1 MSIIEKALDKQND
14 GNSPSGEDAT
24 GETVAERLEAEQLS
38 NAEIEQYE
46 QPEESGERIIKG
58 SRLVHLDLERLDALG
73 ILTPERTRSHI
84 AEELRIIKRPLLVNA
99 FQSGGKAIE
108 NGNLIMIA
116 SAMPGEGKTF
126 TAANLAMSIAME
138 LDRTVLLVD
147 ADVAKPSITRLFG
160 IEAEIGLVDVL
171 TDDAIQL
178 SDALIRTD
186 VPKLTILPAGAR
198 IHHSTEVLASDAM
211 TRLAQELSQRY
222 SDRVVIVDSPPL
234 LVASQATVLAR
245 LVGQIVMVVEADKT
259 PQHVVQD
266 ALECL
271 DTNSLIGMV
280 LNKTGQKLGT
290 DYYGYGYYGM

>member
-38 NAEIEQYE
+38 NAGIEQYE

-84 AEELRIIKRPLLVNA
+84 AEDLRIIKRPLLINA
-99 FQSGGKAIE
+99 FQQGGKAIE

-116 SAMPGEGKTF
+116 SDMPGEGKTF
-126 TAANLAMSIAME
+126 TAANLAMRIAME

>member
-14 GNSPSGEDAT
+14 GNSPS

-58 SRLVHLDLERLDALG
+58 SRLVHLDLERLDSLG

-84 AEELRIIKRPLLVNA
+84 AEELRIIKRPLLINA
-99 FQSGGKAIE
+99 FQQGGKAIE